1 MADTKKNIYQKL
13 QAIQTELKAPKDLYN
28 NFGKYYYRN
37 AESIL
42 VAVKPYLES
51 LGLHM
56 TIQDSI
62 EQVGDRYYVKA
73 TVKITDNETSE
84 SVEVS
89 AYARE
94 AEKKSGMDDSQITG
108 ATSSYARKYALN
120 GLFLLDDTKDADSDE
135 YHLQV
140 NKGDKTED
148 QKIKEMT
155 DELKELYGKTTG
167 KNFDKWVKD
176 CGGVTKD
183 NFMSM
188 KTVLLK
194 QINDAVDKEKKA

>member
-1 MADTKKNIYQKL
+1 MADKPISIQSKL
-13 QAIQTELKAPKDLYN
+13 SAIQSQIKAPKDLYN

-194 QINDAVDKEKKA
+194 QINDAVDKEKKE